1 MVTQAKVYLLP
12 EAVKGN
18 RDNLAATIKGMT
30 GVSAINIL
38 DFQPDLLAVIEAPE
52 RQEVA
57 KHLMR
62 LLDMIDGAVEDIRV
76 LPVQKSAD
84 TT

>member
-30 GVSAINIL
+30 GVSAIDIL
-38 DFQPDLLAVIEAPE
+38 DGQPDLLAGIEVPE
-52 RQEVA
+52 RQEVE

-62 LLDMIDGAVEDIRV
+62 LLKRDRWN
-76 LPVQKSAD
+76 
-84 TT
+84 